1 MGQPWT
7 TSKKFK
13 MLKNP
18 IARLLKGSAVYGVG
32 VILQRF
38 MGLLLLPLF
47 TRAISP
53 EDYGVVALISLI
65 SIALGGLLTLGTG
78 NSMGVL
84 YFREQDP
91 LKRPTIIWSNTI
103 LMVVNCAFWYVVLFL
118 FAPRLS
124 ALIFGSDRFADL
136 IRIGV
141 LGSVFSAISDPLLAY
156 LRMEE
161 KAKFYVVIT
170 LIGTLFTIGI
180 SIWLVLFENMGARGL
195 ILSATLV
202 HGITLFISFILIGR
216 TLPFGFKMELFWPLA
231 RIGFPSIFGL
241 FAFLIIDYADRQMI
255 EVILGLSSLGVYS
268 VGYSLGMV
276 MLIAVGA
283 FSTAWPPFFMSYLNK
298 PMEAR
303 NVFSRVLTY
312 YLLGF
317 GILVVL
323 FFAVARPL
331 VVVMTAPPFHEA
343 FIVIGLVAASYMLKG
358 CYLIVLPG
366 IYFAEK
372 LYKQSLIEWAAAFV
386 NIGLNIWLIPLL
398 GILGAALATFISYL
412 TLPVLAWAMAR
423 KYLQVDYQWKRVGL
437 TLILTALASS
447 LLYFSSI
454 NYEESLLLILTINT
468 MVFLVTLG
476 VAAMVLLSPTERKSF
491 WRRLK

>member
-1 MGQPWT
+1 
-7 TSKKFK
+7 

-91 LKRPTIIWSNTI
+91 LKRPTIIWSNII
-103 LMVVNCAFWYVVLFL
+103 LMVVNCVFWYVVLFL
-118 FAPRLS
+118 FAPTLS

-136 IRIGV
+136 IQIAV
-141 LGSVFSAISDPLLAY
+141 LGSVFSSISDPLLAY

-202 HGITLFISFILIGR
+202 HGITLLISFILIGR
-216 TLPFGFKMELFWPLA
+216 KLPFGFKMKLFWPLA

-241 FAFLIIDYADRQMI
+241 FAFFIIDYADRQMV
-255 EVILGLSSLGVYS
+255 EKILGLSSLGVYS

-276 MLIAVGA
+276 ILVAVGA

-298 PMEAR
+298 PKEAR

-412 TLPVLAWAMAR
+412 TLPVLAWAAAR
-423 KYLQVDYQWKRVGL
+423 KHLQIDYDWARIGLSLFFTVSASSFLFWMSIYLQEN
-437 TLILTALASS
+437 
-447 LLYFSSI
+447 LLLMVSI
-454 NYEESLLLILTINT
+454 NLMTVFTLLIVVIL
-468 MVFLVTLG
+468 FLLDETEQKSIRE
-476 VAAMVLLSPTERKSF
+476 LLK
-491 WRRLK
+491 L